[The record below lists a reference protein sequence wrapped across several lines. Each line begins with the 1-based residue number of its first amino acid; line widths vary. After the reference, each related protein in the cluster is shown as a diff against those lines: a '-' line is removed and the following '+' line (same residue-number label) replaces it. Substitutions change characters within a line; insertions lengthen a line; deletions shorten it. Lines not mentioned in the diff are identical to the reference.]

1 MSCFTEKI
9 QINLTTR
16 GLLITHFN
24 LLSLFKP
31 HLYSKKF
38 NFLIFICK
46 KIENTKR

>member
-1 MSCFTEKI
+1 MSCFTEK
-9 QINLTTR
+9 NTNKFNDK

-24 LLSLFKP
+24 LLSLFKR

-46 KIENTKR
+46 KIEKTKR